1 MAGIDHLSIAVPE
14 AKLEEEVKFLEA
26 ALAPLCVKELFRPV
40 PLVAG
45 LGDSMQNMFLWVSAL
60 DSERQPIADG
70 DSTSGPLTNP
80 PADDETDFQLRTD
93 ISILGLY
100 GALSTLNWKP
110 RWCRW
115 DPGSPPK
122 FSIWLNLLF
131 AFAGAFTVANL
142 YYNHPILNILAESFD
157 VPYLTVSRVP
167 TLMQGGYATGL
178 LFICPLADL
187 FPRRPY
193 TLVLV
198 LFTATMWIG
207 LCVTNNFN
215 VFLILSYLTAM
226 TTVTPQIM
234 LPLVAELAPP
244 EKRAF
249 SLSIVVS
256 GNLLGI
262 VLARILSGVVTNYTY
277 WRNIYWIA
285 LGLNYGIWL
294 MLWLFMPDYP
304 SANPNGL
311 NYISMLWSIL
321 VMCKRHPVLVYAG
334 IVSYCNSAAFM
345 SYWTTLT
352 FLLAGSPYHYNSVYI
367 GLFALIG
374 IAAMLLGPVYAKY
387 LIQPF
392 QPWLAV
398 VIGETISLAAVAL
411 GTYIGSYTVA
421 GPIIEAFGLDAGF
434 QITQVAN
441 RAAIHNVEPQ
451 GRNRVN
457 TAYMLF
463 TFLGQLTG
471 TSAGNKL
478 YERG

>member
-1 MAGIDHLSIAVPE
+1 MATA
-14 AKLEEEVKFLEA
+14 
-26 ALAPLCVKELFRPV
+26 
-40 PLVAG
+40 
-45 LGDSMQNMFLWVSAL
+45 N
-60 DSERQPIADG
+60 
-70 DSTSGPLTNP
+70 
-80 PADDETDFQLRTD
+80 LRWRT
-93 ISILGLY
+93 
-100 GALSTLNWKP
+100 A
-110 RWCRW
+110 
-115 DPGSPPK
+115 SPPE

-157 VPYLTVSRVP
+157 VPYITVSRVP
-167 TLMQGGYATGL
+167 ALMQGGYATGL
-178 LFICPLADL
+178 LLICPLADL

-198 LFTATMWIG
+198 FFTATLWIG
-207 LCVTNNFN
+207 LCITNNFT
-215 VFLILSYLTAM
+215 VFLVLSYITAV

-262 VLARILSGVVTNYTY
+262 VIARILSGVVTNYTY

-285 LGLNYGIWL
+285 LGLNYGIWSL
-294 MLWLFMPDYP
+294 LWLFMPDYP

-311 NYISMLWSIL
+311 NYFSMLWSIV
-321 VMCKRHPVLVYAG
+321 VMCKRHAVLVFAG
-334 IVSYCNSAAFM
+334 LVSYCNSAAFM

-352 FLLAGSPYHYNSVYI
+352 FLLAGPPFHYNSVDI
-367 GLFALIG
+367 GLFGLIG
-374 IAAMLLGPVYAKY
+374 LGAMVVGPFYAKY

-392 QPWLAV
+392 QPWGPV
-398 VIGETISLAAVAL
+398 VLGQLISLAAVAI
-411 GTYIGSYTVA
+411 GTYTGRHTVA
-421 GPIIEAFGLDAGF
+421 GPIIQAFGLDAGF
-434 QITQVAN
+434 QITSIAN
-441 RAAIHNVEPQ
+441 RAAIHSVEPQ

-457 TAYMLF
+457 TAFMLF

-478 YERG
+478 YEQGGWVASGSLAVGLTGLSLLLCAIRGPLETGWYGWSGGFRLRKSPESAEVKQSPGGEPDIEVQNFTSGPIELPPSKERD